1 MSERFFNRFNMTGSF
16 AAANESASASASFA
30 ALILNDTV
38 LAVSFFVAVLLAL
51 VLVNGVALGLIV
63 RSIIILSLVIILA
76 VLLIKAPQLTRS
88 KPSPV
93 RF

>member
-1 MSERFFNRFNMTGSF
+1 MSQHFNNRSNMTGSF

-30 ALILNDTV
+30 ALLLNDTV

-63 RSIIILSLVIILA
+63 RSIIIVALIILA
-76 VLLIKAPQLTRS
+76 VLLITAPRMTRS
-88 KPSPV
+88 KPSTV
-93 RF
+93 RI